1 MVSPACAFTPN
12 RGQIFLLSV
21 PTVRT
26 YRTTQP
32 VPTMAAGFPYQNPDG
47 QWVVGNGT
55 LRLSMQ
61 IALGNFEE
69 NLQDRLYKVH
79 SNTVYIARLN
89 RTILYGD
96 LRAVDV
102 ANLEASRLALQ
113 QENQRLRAQM
123 AAIREHIRVVREVL
137 QGLANNP

>member
-1 MVSPACAFTPN
+1 
-12 RGQIFLLSV
+12 
-21 PTVRT
+21 
-26 YRTTQP
+26 
-32 VPTMAAGFPYQNPDG
+32 MAAGFPYQNPDG

-69 NLQDRLYKVH
+69 NLRDRQYKVH

-89 RTILYGD
+89 RMIQFGD